1 MKEWSE
7 DETEEATK
15 ESDEA
20 TKTEAEKCTKQEEEV
35 KDGQVLEKIEE
46 EDNLNEDFFD
56 MNLNKNFRPYRD
68 EKKAEEKN
76 SDAEDGGDDDN
87 STVGSCT
94 STVMSVNEVRARVR
108 KSIYSRLKK
117 ERRRIKNKGE
127 NGVITARN
135 RDINETIYLS
145 LE

>member
-1 MKEWSE
+1 
-7 DETEEATK
+7 
-15 ESDEA
+15 
-20 TKTEAEKCTKQEEEV
+20 
-35 KDGQVLEKIEE
+35 
-46 EDNLNEDFFD
+46 

-68 EKKAEEKN
+68 EKKDDEKK
-76 SDAEDGGDDDN
+76 SDDDDDDYDDN